1 MREIPKPFEI
11 YKHFKGM
18 LYQIQGIA
26 KHSETG
32 EAMVVYQQLYA
43 PFGLYVRPLSMFLSE
58 VDHEKYPSVTQKYRF
73 EKIQAP
79 AFEITVGEGVEE
91 SNEVKKVEVKK
102 EEIRKEEVKNEPQIE
117 MTQASENPELELLE
131 PFLDADTYEEKLEI
145 LAMLKPSLTD
155 SMIDTM
161 AVCLDVEV
169 KPGDLEARYA
179 ELKNCLLT
187 MEHFECNRL
196 R

>member
-11 YKHFKGM
+11 YKHFKGKM
-18 LYQIQGIA
+18 YQIHGVA
-26 KHSETG
+26 LHSESG
-32 EAMVVYQQLYA
+32 EQMVVYQQLYA
-43 PFGLYVRPLSMFLSE
+43 PYGLYVRPLEMFLSE
-58 VDHEKYPSVTQKYRF
+58 VDHEKYPEVSQKYRF
-73 EKIQAP
+73 EKVQAP
-79 AFEITVGEGVEE
+79 AFEMQENVTPVLEKTVEPVAKAAVEPAE
-91 SNEVKKVEVKK
+91 KNVSEPETSK
-102 EEIRKEEVKNEPQIE
+102 EDLE
-117 MTQASENPELELLE
+117 TNPEIELLT
-131 PFLDADTYEEKLEI
+131 PFFDADTYEEKLEV
-145 LAMLKPSLTD
+145 LSNLHPQLTN

-169 KPGDLEARYA
+169 KQGELEARYA